1 MHGRCKGN
9 ERDGRAGIEV
19 PALPQGQV
27 DGGVRGLETKLP
39 PRGDGVAEVVPACV
53 LPLRERCPRRSS
65 VDDQRLS
72 PFLSLEG
79 SGMYASIARNRIGP
93 GRLSARVTRGEAN
106 PRARCS
112 RIRDRCGTRRSR
124 FPGRDREGR
133 PRASPIRPRH
143 RGCRR
148 KLRRRRVPRR
158 RSPRAGGWRWAEP
171 CLRSD
176 QARCA
181 RHATRTMDRRAPE
194 RW

>member
-79 SGMYASIARNRIGP
+79 TGIYASIARNRICREGSAPVRLGRRRTLGSVVPRSVVVVGP
-93 GRLSARVTRGEAN
+93 VVPGSLVAIVRVV
-106 PRARCS
+106 RAL
-112 RIRDRCGTRRSR
+112 RRSAALAAA
-124 FPGRDREGR
+124 D
-133 PRASPIRPRH
+133 
-143 RGCRR
+143 
-148 KLRRRRVPRR
+148 
-158 RSPRAGGWRWAEP
+158 AGGSSGAAVR
-171 CLRSD
+171 
-176 QARCA
+176 
-181 RHATRTMDRRAPE
+181 
-194 RW
+194 